1 MMVKPTV
8 PELLE
13 KVQNRYILVLAT
25 AKRARQIAAGDKM
38 LVKTDD
44 VAPVSIAAD
53 EIEEGKVEVCQ
64 YYYLEYLVQEKIL

>member
-53 EIEEGKVEVCQ
+53 EIEEGKVEVC
-64 YYYLEYLVQEKIL
+64 

>member
-25 AKRARQIAAGDKM
+25 AKRARQIAA
-38 LVKTDD
+38 
-44 VAPVSIAAD
+44 D
-53 EIEEGKVEVCQ
+53 EIEEGKVEVC
-64 YYYLEYLVQEKIL
+64 

>member
-25 AKRARQIAAGDKM
+25 AKRARQIEAGDKM

-44 VAPVSIAAD
+44 VAPVSIASD
-53 EIEEGKVEVCQ
+53 EIEEGKVEVC
-64 YYYLEYLVQEKIL
+64 

>member
-25 AKRARQIAAGDKM
+25 AKRARQIAAGDKI

-44 VAPVSIAAD
+44 VAPVSIVAD
-53 EIEEGKVEVCQ
+53 EIEEGKVEVC
-64 YYYLEYLVQEKIL
+64 

>member
-53 EIEEGKVEVCQ
+53 EIEEAKREVC
-64 YYYLEYLVQEKIL
+64 

>member
-38 LVKTDD
+38 LVKTED

-53 EIEEGKVEVCQ
+53 EIEEGKVEVC
-64 YYYLEYLVQEKIL
+64 